1 MDGMK
6 KLGNEKKLGKTKLV
20 KSNTE
25 GHMADQ
31 PFQITVAVL
40 DMVRNLSAEGFK
52 AREIAPRLGISETAV
67 YTYIKR
73 NIEFAR
79 AVADGKKAFKDA
91 EKAVKEKARKERAAA
106 AKKAA
111 EEKEE
116 KAKQK
121 AIADKCAEEK
131 KAATAESTAAIR
143 KAKIQAAA
151 MPPANTAPPP
161 AKTEKQEELTEDA
174 KLLFITPGMPNAK
187 LMNRY
192 ASRMVQLLDKML
204 DTSIQTGRSNRLI
217 ELLVEVVYGWQKTQ
231 NVTLTAKVERP
242 VESMEDN
249 KLIDVINIGADDE

>member
-1 MDGMK
+1 
-6 KLGNEKKLGKTKLV
+6 
-20 KSNTE
+20 
-25 GHMADQ
+25 MADQ
-31 PFQITVAVL
+31 PFQITAAVL
-40 DMVRNLSAEGFK
+40 DTVRNLSAEGFK
-52 AREIAPRLGISETAV
+52 AREIAPRLGISETTIYA
-67 YTYIKR
+67 YIKR
-73 NIEFAR
+73 NTDFAR

-91 EKAVKEKARKERAAA
+91 EKNRKKKTAA
-106 AKKAA
+106 AKKAT
-111 EEKEE
+111 
-116 KAKQK
+116 AKS
-121 AIADKCAEEK
+121 AEEK
-131 KAATAESTAAIR
+131 KAATAENAAAIR
-143 KAKIQAAA
+143 KAKIQAAAA

-161 AKTEKQEELTEDA
+161 AKTEKPEELTEDA
-174 KLLFITPGMPNAK
+174 KLLFITPGMPNAR

>member
-25 GHMADQ
+25 EHMADQ
-31 PFQITVAVL
+31 AFQITAAVL
-40 DMVRNLSAEGFK
+40 DAVRNLSAEGFK

-161 AKTEKQEELTEDA
+161 VKDEKPEELTEDA

>member
-1 MDGMK
+1 
-6 KLGNEKKLGKTKLV
+6 
-20 KSNTE
+20 
-25 GHMADQ
+25 MADQ
-31 PFQITVAVL
+31 PFQITAAVL
-40 DMVRNLSAEGFK
+40 DTVRNLSAEGFK
-52 AREIAPRLGISETAV
+52 AREIAPHLGISETAV

-79 AVADGKKAFKDA
+79 AIAEGKKAFKA
-91 EKAVKEKARKERAAA
+91 EKKTRKEKTAA
-106 AKKAA
+106 AKKATAKSA
-111 EEKEE
+111 EER
-116 KAKQK
+116 
-121 AIADKCAEEK
+121 
-131 KAATAESTAAIR
+131 KAATAENAAAIR
-143 KAKIQAAA
+143 KAKIQAAAA

-161 AKTEKQEELTEDA
+161 AKNEKPEELTEDA
-174 KLLFITPGMPNAK
+174 KLLFITPGMPNAR

-231 NVTLTAKVERP
+231 NIALTAKVERP

>member
-1 MDGMK
+1 
-6 KLGNEKKLGKTKLV
+6 
-20 KSNTE
+20 
-25 GHMADQ
+25 MADNAIM
-31 PFQITVAVL
+31 ITPDVL
-40 DMVRNLSAEGFK
+40 MRVRELTTAGFK
-52 AREIAPRLGISETAV
+52 CKDLGQELGVTERKIYSLIE
-67 YTYIKR
+67 R

-79 AVADGKKAFKDA
+79 AVADGKKAFNDA
-91 EKAVKEKARKERAAA
+91 EKVRKEKAQNEKAAA

-111 EEKEE
+111 EKAAKEKEE
-116 KAKQK
+116 KTRQRAEQRAEQRAKRN
-121 AIADKCAEEK
+121 AIAAKRTAEK
-131 KAATAESTAAIR
+131 KAATAENAAAIR
-143 KAKIQAAA
+143 KAKIQAAAA

-231 NVTLTAKVERP
+231 NIALTAKVERP

>member
-1 MDGMK
+1 MA
-6 KLGNEKKLGKTKLV
+6 GN
-20 KSNTE
+20 
-25 GHMADQ
+25 A
-31 PFQITVAVL
+31 ITITPDVL
-40 DMVRNLSAEGFK
+40 MRVRELTAAGFK
-52 AREIAPRLGISETAV
+52 CKDLASELSVTERKI
-67 YTYIKR
+67 YSLIER

-79 AVADGKKAFKDA
+79 AVAEGKKAFSDA
-91 EKAVKEKARKERAAA
+91 EKLRKAKGTGRGPEFRALPAKHTATDKAPHEVELAPAVEAQRVQKAAA
-106 AKKAA
+106 A
-111 EEKEE
+111 
-116 KAKQK
+116 
-121 AIADKCAEEK
+121 
-131 KAATAESTAAIR
+131 ESR
-143 KAKIQAAA
+143 KAKIQAAAA

-161 AKTEKQEELTEDA
+161 AKTEKPEELTEDA
-174 KLLFITPGMPNAK
+174 KLLFITPGMPNAR

>member
-1 MDGMK
+1 MRI
-6 KLGNEKKLGKTKLV
+6 
-20 KSNTE
+20 S
-25 GHMADQ
+25 
-31 PFQITVAVL
+31 
-40 DMVRNLSAEGFK
+40 SAEGFK
-52 AREIAPRLGISETAV
+52 AREIAPRLGISETTIYA
-67 YTYIKR
+67 YIKR

-161 AKTEKQEELTEDA
+161 AKNEKPEELTEDA

>member
-1 MDGMK
+1 
-6 KLGNEKKLGKTKLV
+6 
-20 KSNTE
+20 
-25 GHMADQ
+25 MADQ
-31 PFQITVAVL
+31 PFQITAAVL
-40 DMVRNLSAEGFK
+40 DTVRNLSAEGFK
-52 AREIAPRLGISETAV
+52 AREIAPHLGISETTIYA
-67 YTYIKR
+67 YIKR
-73 NIEFAR
+73 NTDFAR

-91 EKAVKEKARKERAAA
+91 EKTRKKKTAA
-106 AKKAA
+106 AKKAT
-111 EEKEE
+111 
-116 KAKQK
+116 AKST
-121 AIADKCAEEK
+121 AEK
-131 KAATAESTAAIR
+131 KAATAENAAAIR

-161 AKTEKQEELTEDA
+161 VKNEKPEELTEDA

-231 NVTLTAKVERP
+231 NVMLTAKVERP

>member
-1 MDGMK
+1 MA
-6 KLGNEKKLGKTKLV
+6 GN
-20 KSNTE
+20 
-25 GHMADQ
+25 A
-31 PFQITVAVL
+31 ITITPDVL
-40 DMVRNLSAEGFK
+40 MRVRELTAAGFK
-52 AREIAPRLGISETAV
+52 CKDLASELSVTERKI
-67 YTYIKR
+67 YSLIER

-79 AVADGKKAFKDA
+79 AVAEGKQAFNDA
-91 EKAVKEKARKERAAA
+91 EKIRKAKGSGRGPGFRAAA
-106 AKKAA
+106 KHTAEQKAA
-111 EEKEE
+111 D
-116 KAKQK
+116 KAQHEVEL
-121 AIADKCAEEK
+121 APAVEAQRVR
-131 KAATAESTAAIR
+131 KAAAAESR

-161 AKTEKQEELTEDA
+161 AKNEKPEELTEDA
-174 KLLFITPGMPNAK
+174 KLLFITPGMPNAR

-231 NVTLTAKVERP
+231 NIALTAKVERP

>member
-1 MDGMK
+1 MA
-6 KLGNEKKLGKTKLV
+6 
-20 KSNTE
+20 SNAI
-25 GHMADQ
+25 M
-31 PFQITVAVL
+31 ITPDVL
-40 DMVRNLSAEGFK
+40 MRVRELTAAGFK
-52 AREIAPRLGISETAV
+52 CKDLAQELSVTERKIYSLIE
-67 YTYIKR
+67 R

-79 AVADGKKAFKDA
+79 AVAEGKKAFSDA
-91 EKAVKEKARKERAAA
+91 EKIRKAKGAESRATAKHTAEVKLAPSVEAQRVQKAAA
-106 AKKAA
+106 A
-111 EEKEE
+111 
-116 KAKQK
+116 
-121 AIADKCAEEK
+121 
-131 KAATAESTAAIR
+131 ESR
-143 KAKIQAAA
+143 KAKIQAAAA

-161 AKTEKQEELTEDA
+161 VKNEKQEELTEDA
-174 KLLFITPGMPNAK
+174 KLLFITPGMPNAR

>member
-1 MDGMK
+1 
-6 KLGNEKKLGKTKLV
+6 
-20 KSNTE
+20 
-25 GHMADQ
+25 MADQ
-31 PFQITVAVL
+31 PFQITAAVL
-40 DMVRNLSAEGFK
+40 DTVRNLSAEGFK
-52 AREIAPRLGISETAV
+52 AREIAPRLGISETTIYA
-67 YTYIKR
+67 YIKR
-73 NIEFAR
+73 NIDFAR
-79 AVADGKKAFKDA
+79 AIADGKKAFKDA
-91 EKAVKEKARKERAAA
+91 EKIRKE
-106 AKKAA
+106 KKAA
-111 EEKEE
+111 ERAEE
-116 KAKQK
+116 KKAARRAEEKKAAKRT
-121 AIADKCAEEK
+121 AEK
-131 KAATAESTAAIR
+131 KAATAENAAAIR

-161 AKTEKQEELTEDA
+161 AKNEKPEELTEDA

>member
-1 MDGMK
+1 
-6 KLGNEKKLGKTKLV
+6 
-20 KSNTE
+20 
-25 GHMADQ
+25 MADQ
-31 PFQITVAVL
+31 PFQVTAAVL
-40 DMVRNLSAEGFK
+40 DTVRNLSAEGFK
-52 AREIAPRLGISETAV
+52 AREIAPRLGISETTIYA
-67 YTYIKR
+67 YIKR

-161 AKTEKQEELTEDA
+161 AKTEKPEELTEDA
-174 KLLFITPGMPNAK
+174 KLLFITPGMPNAR

-231 NVTLTAKVERP
+231 NIALTAKVERP

>member
-1 MDGMK
+1 
-6 KLGNEKKLGKTKLV
+6 
-20 KSNTE
+20 
-25 GHMADQ
+25 MADQ
-31 PFQITVAVL
+31 AFQITAAVL
-40 DMVRNLSAEGFK
+40 DTVRNLSAEGFK

-79 AVADGKKAFKDA
+79 AVADGKKAFRDA
-91 EKAVKEKARKERAAA
+91 EKARKEKAAA
-106 AKKAA
+106 ERAEEKKAVKREEEKKAA
-111 EEKEE
+111 KR
-116 KAKQK
+116 
-121 AIADKCAEEK
+121 AEEK
-131 KAATAESTAAIR
+131 KAATAKNAAAIR
-143 KAKIQAAA
+143 KAKIQAAAA

-161 AKTEKQEELTEDA
+161 AKNEKPEELTEDA
-174 KLLFITPGMPNAK
+174 KLLFITPGMPNAR

-231 NVTLTAKVERP
+231 NIALTAKVERP

>member
-1 MDGMK
+1 
-6 KLGNEKKLGKTKLV
+6 
-20 KSNTE
+20 
-25 GHMADQ
+25 MADNAIM
-31 PFQITVAVL
+31 ITPDVL
-40 DMVRNLSAEGFK
+40 MRVRELTAAGFK
-52 AREIAPRLGISETAV
+52 CKDLASELSVTERKI
-67 YTYIKR
+67 YSLIER

-79 AVADGKKAFKDA
+79 AVADGKKAFMDA
-91 EKAVKEKARKERAAA
+91 EKARKEKAQNEKADEKASA

-116 KAKQK
+116 KNRQRAKQRAAKRAEEKK
-121 AIADKCAEEK
+121 AAKRSEEK
-131 KAATAESTAAIR
+131 KAATAENAAAIR
-143 KAKIQAAA
+143 KAKIQAAAA

-161 AKTEKQEELTEDA
+161 VKAEKPEELTEDA

-231 NVTLTAKVERP
+231 NIALTAKVERP

>member
-1 MDGMK
+1 
-6 KLGNEKKLGKTKLV
+6 
-20 KSNTE
+20 
-25 GHMADQ
+25 MADQ
-31 PFQITVAVL
+31 PFQITAAVL
-40 DMVRNLSAEGFK
+40 DTVRDLSAEGFK

-79 AVADGKKAFKDA
+79 AVADGKKAFKA
-91 EKAVKEKARKERAAA
+91 LKEKTKNEKAAA

-111 EEKEE
+111 EKAAEKAAKEKEE
-116 KAKQK
+116 KTRKRAEQRAKQK
-121 AIADKCAEEK
+121 AIADKRMEER
-131 KAATAESTAAIR
+131 KAATAENAAAIR

-161 AKTEKQEELTEDA
+161 AKVEKPEELTEDA
-174 KLLFITPGMPNAK
+174 KLLFITPGMPNAR

-231 NVTLTAKVERP
+231 NIALTAKVERP

>member
-1 MDGMK
+1 
-6 KLGNEKKLGKTKLV
+6 
-20 KSNTE
+20 
-25 GHMADQ
+25 MADQ
-31 PFQITVAVL
+31 PFQITAAVL
-40 DMVRNLSAEGFK
+40 DTVRNLSAEGFK
-52 AREIAPRLGISETAV
+52 AREIAPRLGISETAI
-67 YTYIKR
+67 YAYIKR

-79 AVADGKKAFKDA
+79 AVAEGKKAFKDA

-106 AKKAA
+106 AKK
-111 EEKEE
+111 E
-116 KAKQK
+116 
-121 AIADKCAEEK
+121 EEK
-131 KAATAESTAAIR
+131 KAATVENAKAIR

-151 MPPANTAPPP
+151 VMPPANPAPPP
-161 AKTEKQEELTEDA
+161 AKNEKPEELTEDA

>member
-1 MDGMK
+1 
-6 KLGNEKKLGKTKLV
+6 
-20 KSNTE
+20 
-25 GHMADQ
+25 MADNAIM
-31 PFQITVAVL
+31 ITPDVL
-40 DMVRNLSAEGFK
+40 MRVRELTAAGFK
-52 AREIAPRLGISETAV
+52 CKDLGQELGVTERKIYSLIE
-67 YTYIKR
+67 R

-79 AVADGKKAFKDA
+79 AVADGKKAFNDA
-91 EKAVKEKARKERAAA
+91 EKVRKEKAQNEKAAA

-111 EEKEE
+111 EKAAKEKEE
-116 KAKQK
+116 KTRQRAEQRAEQRAKRN
-121 AIADKCAEEK
+121 AIAAKRTAEK
-131 KAATAESTAAIR
+131 KAATAENAAAIR

-151 MPPANTAPPP
+151 MSPANTAPPP
-161 AKTEKQEELTEDA
+161 AKTEKPEELTEDA

-231 NVTLTAKVERP
+231 NIALTAKVERP

>member
-1 MDGMK
+1 
-6 KLGNEKKLGKTKLV
+6 
-20 KSNTE
+20 
-25 GHMADQ
+25 MADQ
-31 PFQITVAVL
+31 PFQITAAVL
-40 DMVRNLSAEGFK
+40 DTVRNLSAEGFK

-79 AVADGKKAFKDA
+79 AIADGKKAFKA
-91 EKAVKEKARKERAAA
+91 LKEKAKNEKVEAT
-106 AKKAA
+106 KKAA
-111 EEKEE
+111 KRT
-116 KAKQK
+116 A
-121 AIADKCAEEK
+121 EK
-131 KAATAESTAAIR
+131 KAATAENAAAIR

>member
-1 MDGMK
+1 
-6 KLGNEKKLGKTKLV
+6 
-20 KSNTE
+20 
-25 GHMADQ
+25 MADQ
-31 PFQITVAVL
+31 PFQITAAVL
-40 DMVRNLSAEGFK
+40 DTVRNLSAEGFK
-52 AREIAPRLGISETAV
+52 AREIAPRLGISETTIYA
-67 YTYIKR
+67 YIKR
-73 NIEFAR
+73 NIDFAR
-79 AVADGKKAFKDA
+79 AIADGKKAFKDA
-91 EKAVKEKARKERAAA
+91 EKVRKE
-106 AKKAA
+106 KKAA
-111 EEKEE
+111 ERAEE
-116 KAKQK
+116 KKAARRAEEKKAAKRT
-121 AIADKCAEEK
+121 AEK
-131 KAATAESTAAIR
+131 KAATAENAAAIR
-143 KAKIQAAA
+143 KAKIQAAAAVA

-161 AKTEKQEELTEDA
+161 AKNEKPEELTEDA

>member
-1 MDGMK
+1 
-6 KLGNEKKLGKTKLV
+6 
-20 KSNTE
+20 
-25 GHMADQ
+25 MADQ
-31 PFQITVAVL
+31 PFQITAAVL
-40 DMVRNLSAEGFK
+40 DTVRNLSAEGFK

-79 AVADGKKAFKDA
+79 AIADGKKAFKA
-91 EKAVKEKARKERAAA
+91 LKEKAKNEKVEAT
-106 AKKAA
+106 KKAA
-111 EEKEE
+111 KRT
-116 KAKQK
+116 A
-121 AIADKCAEEK
+121 EK
-131 KAATAESTAAIR
+131 KAATAENAAAIR
-143 KAKIQAAA
+143 KAKIQAAAA

-161 AKTEKQEELTEDA
+161 VKNEKPEELTEDA

>member
-1 MDGMK
+1 
-6 KLGNEKKLGKTKLV
+6 
-20 KSNTE
+20 
-25 GHMADQ
+25 MADQ
-31 PFQITVAVL
+31 PFQITAAVL
-40 DMVRNLSAEGFK
+40 DTVRNLSAEGFK
-52 AREIAPRLGISETAV
+52 AREIAPRLGISETTIYA
-67 YTYIKR
+67 YIKR
-73 NIEFAR
+73 NIDFAR

-131 KAATAESTAAIR
+131 KAAAAESTAAIR

-161 AKTEKQEELTEDA
+161 AKNEKPEELTEDA

-231 NVTLTAKVERP
+231 NIALTAKVERP

>member
-1 MDGMK
+1 MA
-6 KLGNEKKLGKTKLV
+6 GN
-20 KSNTE
+20 
-25 GHMADQ
+25 A
-31 PFQITVAVL
+31 ITITPDVL
-40 DMVRNLSAEGFK
+40 MRVRELTAAGFK
-52 AREIAPRLGISETAV
+52 CKDLASELSVTERKI
-67 YTYIKR
+67 YSLIER

-79 AVADGKKAFKDA
+79 AVAEGKQAFNDA
-91 EKAVKEKARKERAAA
+91 EKIRKAKGSGRGPGFRAAA
-106 AKKAA
+106 KHTVADKAPHEVELAPAVEAQRVQKAA
-111 EEKEE
+111 
-116 KAKQK
+116 A
-121 AIADKCAEEK
+121 
-131 KAATAESTAAIR
+131 AESR

-161 AKTEKQEELTEDA
+161 AKTEKPEELTEDA
-174 KLLFITPGMPNAK
+174 KLLFITPGMPNAR

>member
-1 MDGMK
+1 
-6 KLGNEKKLGKTKLV
+6 
-20 KSNTE
+20 
-25 GHMADQ
+25 MADQ
-31 PFQITVAVL
+31 PFQITAAVL
-40 DMVRNLSAEGFK
+40 DTVRDLSAEGFK

-91 EKAVKEKARKERAAA
+91 EKVRKEKAQNEKAAA

-111 EEKEE
+111 EKAAEKAAKEKEE
-116 KAKQK
+116 KIRQRAEQRAKRNAVAAK
-121 AIADKCAEEK
+121 RTEEK
-131 KAATAESTAAIR
+131 KAATAENAAAIR

-151 MPPANTAPPP
+151 MAPTNAAPPP
-161 AKTEKQEELTEDA
+161 AKTEKPEELTEDA

>member
-1 MDGMK
+1 
-6 KLGNEKKLGKTKLV
+6 
-20 KSNTE
+20 
-25 GHMADQ
+25 MADQ
-31 PFQITVAVL
+31 PFQITAAVL
-40 DMVRNLSAEGFK
+40 DTVRNLSAEGFK
-52 AREIAPRLGISETAV
+52 AREIAPRLGISETTIYA
-67 YTYIKR
+67 YIKR

-131 KAATAESTAAIR
+131 RAAAAESTAAIR

-161 AKTEKQEELTEDA
+161 AKTEKPEELTEDA

>member
-1 MDGMK
+1 
-6 KLGNEKKLGKTKLV
+6 
-20 KSNTE
+20 
-25 GHMADQ
+25 MADQ
-31 PFQITVAVL
+31 PFQITAAVL
-40 DMVRNLSAEGFK
+40 DTVRNLSAEGFK
-52 AREIAPRLGISETAV
+52 AKEIAPRLGISETAV

-79 AVADGKKAFKDA
+79 AIADGKKAFKA
-91 EKAVKEKARKERAAA
+91 LKEKAKNEKVEAT
-106 AKKAA
+106 KKAA
-111 EEKEE
+111 KRT
-116 KAKQK
+116 A
-121 AIADKCAEEK
+121 EK
-131 KAATAESTAAIR
+131 KAATAENAAAIR

-151 MPPANTAPPP
+151 AMPPANTVPPP
-161 AKTEKQEELTEDA
+161 AKTEKPEELTEDA

>member
-1 MDGMK
+1 
-6 KLGNEKKLGKTKLV
+6 
-20 KSNTE
+20 
-25 GHMADQ
+25 MADNAIM
-31 PFQITVAVL
+31 ITPDVL
-40 DMVRNLSAEGFK
+40 MRVRELTAAGFK
-52 AREIAPRLGISETAV
+52 CKDLASELSVTERKI
-67 YTYIKR
+67 YSLIER

-79 AVADGKKAFKDA
+79 AVADGKKAFMDA
-91 EKAVKEKARKERAAA
+91 EKARKEKAQNEKADEKAAA

-116 KAKQK
+116 KNRQRTAQRAEQRAKQK
-121 AIADKCAEEK
+121 AISDKRTAEK
-131 KAATAESTAAIR
+131 KAATAENAAAIR

-151 MPPANTAPPP
+151 VMPPANTAPPP
-161 AKTEKQEELTEDA
+161 AKNEKPEELTEDA
-174 KLLFITPGMPNAK
+174 KLLFITPGMPHAR

-231 NVTLTAKVERP
+231 NIALTAKVERP

>member
-1 MDGMK
+1 
-6 KLGNEKKLGKTKLV
+6 
-20 KSNTE
+20 
-25 GHMADQ
+25 MADQ
-31 PFQITVAVL
+31 PFQITAAVL
-40 DMVRNLSAEGFK
+40 DTVRNLSAEGFK
-52 AREIAPRLGISETAV
+52 AREIAPHLGISETTIYA
-67 YTYIKR
+67 YIKR
-73 NIEFAR
+73 NTDFAR

-91 EKAVKEKARKERAAA
+91 EKDRKKKAVA
-106 AKKAA
+106 AKKAT
-111 EEKEE
+111 
-116 KAKQK
+116 AKS
-121 AIADKCAEEK
+121 AAEK
-131 KAATAESTAAIR
+131 KAATAENAAAIR

-161 AKTEKQEELTEDA
+161 VKNEKPEELTEDA

>member
-1 MDGMK
+1 
-6 KLGNEKKLGKTKLV
+6 
-20 KSNTE
+20 
-25 GHMADQ
+25 MADQ
-31 PFQITVAVL
+31 PFQITAAVL
-40 DMVRNLSAEGFK
+40 DTVRNLSAEGFK

-79 AVADGKKAFKDA
+79 AIADGKKAFKA
-91 EKAVKEKARKERAAA
+91 LKEKAKNEKVEAT
-106 AKKAA
+106 KKAA
-111 EEKEE
+111 KRT
-116 KAKQK
+116 A
-121 AIADKCAEEK
+121 EK
-131 KAATAESTAAIR
+131 KAATAENAAAIR

-151 MPPANTAPPP
+151 MAPANTAPPP
-161 AKTEKQEELTEDA
+161 AKTEKPEELTEDA
-174 KLLFITPGMPNAK
+174 KLLFITPGMPNAR

>member
-1 MDGMK
+1 MA
-6 KLGNEKKLGKTKLV
+6 GN
-20 KSNTE
+20 
-25 GHMADQ
+25 A
-31 PFQITVAVL
+31 ITITPDVL
-40 DMVRNLSAEGFK
+40 MRVRELTAAGFK
-52 AREIAPRLGISETAV
+52 CKDLASELSVTERKI
-67 YTYIKR
+67 YSLIER

-79 AVADGKKAFKDA
+79 AVAEGKQAFNDA
-91 EKAVKEKARKERAAA
+91 EKIRKAKGSGREPGFRAAA
-106 AKKAA
+106 KHTAADKAPHEVELAPSVEAQRVQKAVAA
-111 EEKEE
+111 E
-116 KAKQK
+116 
-121 AIADKCAEEK
+121 
-131 KAATAESTAAIR
+131 SR

-161 AKTEKQEELTEDA
+161 AKNEKPEELTEDA

-231 NVTLTAKVERP
+231 NIALTAKVERP

>member
-1 MDGMK
+1 
-6 KLGNEKKLGKTKLV
+6 
-20 KSNTE
+20 
-25 GHMADQ
+25 MADQ
-31 PFQITVAVL
+31 AFQITAAVL
-40 DMVRNLSAEGFK
+40 DTVRNLSAEGFK

-131 KAATAESTAAIR
+131 KAATAESR

-151 MPPANTAPPP
+151 MPPANAAPPP
-161 AKTEKQEELTEDA
+161 AKTEKPEELTEDA
-174 KLLFITPGMPNAK
+174 KLLFITPGMPNAR